1 MNHYSWTLPYPSRRS
16 PLFAENVVAT
26 SHPLAAEAG
35 LSMMRR
41 GGNAVDA
48 ALAAAI
54 TLTVV
59 EPTGCG
65 IGSDVFALVWDR
77 STLHGL
83 NGSGRSPRHLDTEGL
98 YDQGFIPE
106 TGWDTVT
113 VPGAVDAWATLSQ
126 RFGKLP
132 FEALFPPALE
142 YARKGYLVTPIIA
155 AQWKI
160 EAKRYRSFPSF
171 RETFLPR
178 GRSPLPGE
186 RFFFPHIA
194 PTLEEIARTHGD
206 AFYRGALAERI
217 IAHACENGGPLTG
230 EDLDAHRSLW
240 VDPLTMSY
248 GDVTVHELP
257 PNGQGLAALIALGI
271 LNHCH
276 IGDYPV
282 DSVEGIHCEIEAMK
296 CAFSDV
302 VRHVADPE
310 YMSVTP
316 DALIDSAYLAEKAAG
331 ITMDRARIFPD
342 VMPPDGGTVYCAAA
356 DADGMMVSFIQS
368 NFRGFGSGV
377 VIPKTG
383 ISLQGR
389 GAGFTLDREHP
400 NGIAGGKRPFH
411 TIIPAFVTKDNT
423 PLICFGVMGAH
434 MQPQGHVQVLR
445 RMIDYNQNPQ
455 TASDAPRWHIDRFHR
470 LSLEPGFP
478 ADIADGLSRRGHVI
492 VPPESPGLFG
502 GAQII
507 ASIGAGYCAGSD
519 HRKDG
524 QAVGF

>member
-1 MNHYSWTLPYPSRRS
+1 MRNYSWTFPYPSRRS

-35 LSMMRR
+35 LSMIRQ

-65 IGSDVFALVWDR
+65 IGSDVFALVWNG
-77 STLHGL
+77 STIHGL
-83 NGSGRSPRHLDTEGL
+83 NGSGRSPRRLDAERL
-98 YDQGFIPE
+98 YKQGFIPE

-113 VPGAVDAWATLSQ
+113 VPGAVDAWATLSR
-126 RFGKLP
+126 RFGNLP
-132 FEALFPPALE
+132 FEALFPPAIG
-142 YARKGYLVTPIIA
+142 YARSGYPVTPIVA
-155 AQWKI
+155 SQWKI
-160 EAKRYRSFPSF
+160 EAERYRSFSSF
-171 RETFLPR
+171 QETFLP
-178 GRSPLPGE
+178 GGNSPSPGE
-186 RFFFPHIA
+186 RFVFPHIA
-194 PTLEEIARTHGD
+194 STLEEIARTEGN
-206 AFYRGALAERI
+206 AFYRGTLAEKI
-217 IAHACENGGPLTG
+217 VAHARETDGPLTG
-230 EDLDAHRSLW
+230 DDLDAHRSLW
-240 VDPLTMSY
+240 VDPLTLSY

-257 PNGQGLAALIALGI
+257 PNGQGLASLIALGI
-271 LNHCH
+271 LSRCN

-282 DSVEGIHCEIEAMK
+282 DSVDAIHCEIEAMK
-296 CAFSDV
+296 CAFSHV

-310 YMSVTP
+310 YMIVSP
-316 DALIDSAYLAEKAAG
+316 DAFLDDGYLADKAAG
-331 ITMDRARIFPD
+331 IDMERSRIFPD
-342 VMPPDGGTVYCAAA
+342 VMPPDGGTVYLAAA

-368 NFRGFGSGV
+368 NFRGFGSGI

-389 GAGFTLDREHP
+389 GAGFTLNRDHP
-400 NGIAGGKRPFH
+400 NGVAGGKRPFH
-411 TIIPAFVTKDNT
+411 TIIPAFVTKGST
-423 PLICFGVMGAH
+423 PLICLGVMGAH
-434 MQPQGHVQVLR
+434 MQPQGHVQVIR
-445 RMIDYNQNPQ
+445 RMIDYGQNPQ

-470 LSLEPGFP
+470 LSLETGFP
-478 ADIADGLSRRGHVI
+478 RDIAEGLSRRGHMI
-492 VPPESPGLFG
+492 IPPETPGLFG

-507 ASIGAGYCAGSD
+507 ASIDSGYCTGSD